1 MSLTPSLRSL
11 RMRKEHLLSEL
22 VSLTCDFDDMASQAQ
37 LHPTPA
43 YAYIRD
49 YECDSNPAYG
59 VVAESRN
66 QTSTQKP
73 EHNLS
78 EQADVPH
85 PVSLT
90 VPADTVSYSALYMY
104 IWL

>member
-1 MSLTPSLRSL
+1 
-11 RMRKEHLLSEL
+11 MRKEYRT
-22 VSLTCDFDDMASQAQ
+22 VSSQSLRDLRFDDMAS
-37 LHPTPA
+37 HPAPA

-59 VVAESRN
+59 VVAETLN

-85 PVSLT
+85 PVSPT
-90 VPADTVSYSALYMY
+90 VPADTVSYSALYL
-104 IWL
+104 IVI